1 MKYAFILALVSLS
14 VVYGQSPTDQPK
26 NNGASGPPGTNGT
39 SGPPGTNGTS
49 GPPQSTGLPPAPT
62 PPPIVYCSTQKKVP
76 NCVPPPPTPD
86 PFKGNK
92 LKNI

>member
-39 SGPPGTNGTS
+39 SGPPH
-49 GPPQSTGLPPAPT
+49 STGLPPAPT